1 MPILFWLSV
10 YTFGGFLIGYVIYDV
25 MITEMTAKSKRK
37 KYFNSIIDTS
47 TQYRRYV
54 KGGG

>member
-1 MPILFWLSV
+1 MPTLYWILV
-10 YTFGGFLIGYVIYDV
+10 AAFGAILISYVIYDV

-37 KYFNSIIDTS
+37 KYFNNIIDTS

-54 KGGG
+54 KGGE